1 MLQNPVNVIPYNEDR
16 ITEFQ
21 GWNRRVAKEAGE
33 MCDMKNLCSDQ
44 YPSLYQRKGRSIQEN
59 VFPSEWSTVTSAI
72 SRQDLA
78 DGRQQKIFS
87 VGLNSAYGFPTYEF
101 AINDQVI
108 PECKTFL
115 RKYNKDLSA
124 DTRLVAINSKVC
136 FFPDKIY
143 YDTKSQTFGNIDAE
157 LDISGASISPAIE
170 GYGTLGGPLNPFY
183 VGDEPNNDF
192 KSGDVVEIRG
202 AFRGQRTE
210 GLEQKH
216 CYVYFGKDTDA
227 EFLALDQSLDWHIY
241 DPIFP
246 LVENVSCVYKEKSS
260 SAKPGPYGK
269 TGYFLTVN
277 FANGT
282 FSDLLLAAGEDY
294 YFWSAMSATMK
305 RESADMDLVIEWNNR
320 LWGCSN
326 EDNRIYACKLGDPTN
341 WQYYQ
346 QTNMDSYYAEQGSDG
361 DFTGVGKYSN
371 HLLFFKEDCIIKV
384 YGTAPSSYQIVTT
397 NCYGVEKGS
406 EKSVCVVND
415 MVFYKSRLGI
425 MAYQGELPDCISRK
439 LGDLKFDNVVAGTD
453 GYKYYATI
461 HDVKADEYY
470 MLVCDTENALWH
482 KEECQ
487 RVNMYLWHEGKL
499 MMLSHVPF
507 LHYSPNAF
515 MVINDD
521 DSTEEIKWF
530 AEFGP
535 FDEYIENKKITN
547 RIDMRFHPEEDSI
560 LKVYIMMDESGEW
573 ELVDT
578 IVDQNELV
586 AHSVYLPRRCNRFS
600 IKLEGEGRC
609 RIDSIRRQFREG
621 TGGGL

>member
-1 MLQNPVNVIPYNEDR
+1 MLQSPVNKIPYNEDR

-44 YPSLYQRKGRSIQEN
+44 YPSLYQRKGRSILEN
-59 VFPSEWSTVTSAI
+59 VFPSRWSTVTSAI

-87 VGLNSAYGFPTYEF
+87 VGLNSGYGFPTYEF
-101 AINDQVI
+101 AIDDQVI

-115 RKYNKDLSA
+115 RKYNKDLGA

-143 YDTKSQTFGNIDAE
+143 YDTRSQTFGNIEVDF
-157 LDISGASISPAIE
+157 DIPV
-170 GYGTLGGPLNPFY
+170 GTPFRY
-183 VGDEPNNDF
+183 SADGVILSATSATEEPDF
-192 KSGDVVEIRG
+192 KVGDVVEIKG
-202 AFRGQRTE
+202 AFDNWGGAGFDEPR
-210 GLEQKH
+210 
-216 CYVYFGKDTDA
+216 YVYYGSTED
-227 EFLALDQSLDWHIY
+227 EEYQALDKSYNWRVLPAEYGVIDSIRSSYNNLTSRYMVDIILGGGVLPNFNDIHQSGSG
-241 DPIFP
+241 PNFRAAA
-246 LVENVSCVYKEKSS
+246 
-260 SAKPGPYGK
+260 SAKCRRRCP
-269 TGYFLTVN
+269 
-277 FANGT
+277 
-282 FSDLLLAAGEDY
+282 DLDH
-294 YFWSAMSATMK
+294 
-305 RESADMDLVIEWNNR
+305 VIEWNNR

-326 EDNRIYACKLGDPTN
+326 ESNTIYACKLGDPTN
-341 WQYYQ
+341 WEYYQ

-371 HLLFFKEDCIIKV
+371 HLLFFKEDCIHKV

-406 EKSVCVVND
+406 DRSVCVVND

-453 GYKYYATI
+453 GFKYYATI

-487 RVNMYLWHEGKL
+487 RVNLYLWHEGKL
-499 MMLSHVPF
+499 MMLSDVPF

-521 DSTEEIKWF
+521 DSTEEIEWF

-547 RIDMRFHPEEDSI
+547 RIDMRFHPEEEST
-560 LKVYIMMDESGEW
+560 LRVYIMMDESGEW